1 MDVLCCIIFNEK
13 KKNTWQAEKSE
24 GEKDS
29 SSTYRP

>member
-1 MDVLCCIIFNEK
+1 MLYNFQWKK